1 LIKKNSKNI
10 ETREGRHKKMEVE
23 SVTISSGLDAE
34 SAYGSILGI
43 IMGVAT
49 WAGGAILIWGL
60 VMFGLAIK
68 NDEPESKQ
76 KALMCTFGGL
86 VLVCLRTILQTAGI
100 IGG

>member
-1 LIKKNSKNI
+1 MLAKGEI
-10 ETREGRHKKMEVE
+10 KMEVE
-23 SVTISSGLDAE
+23 SVTISEGLEASD
-34 SAYGSILGI
+34 AYGKILGI

-49 WAGGAILIWGL
+49 WVGGAILIWGL

-86 VLVCLRTILQTAGI
+86 VLVCLKTILGTAGI
-100 IGG
+100 LSTS

>member
-1 LIKKNSKNI
+1 MDVK
-10 ETREGRHKKMEVE
+10 
-23 SVTISSGLDAE
+23 SVTIKTDLDATT
-34 SAYGSILGI
+34 AYGNILGI

-49 WAGGAILIWGL
+49 WVGGAILIWGL

-86 VLVCLRTILQTAGI
+86 VLVCLKAILTKAGI
-100 IGG
+100 LAGA

>member
-1 LIKKNSKNI
+1 MLAKGEI
-10 ETREGRHKKMEVE
+10 KMEVE
-23 SVTISSGLDAE
+23 SVTINEGLEASD
-34 SAYGSILGI
+34 AYGKILGI

-49 WAGGAILIWGL
+49 WVGGAILIWGL

-86 VLVCLRTILQTAGI
+86 VLVCLKTILTSAGI
-100 IGG
+100 LG